1 MERMLD
7 APIDKVWNFL
17 VTRAKRTVAGRGS
30 AQPRSRVNQRRQRRA
45 DEKAPPVPAVRR
57 RAPAEVAHREDAGA
71 SPAGHDLAGR
81 QPACPQVLMSA
92 RGDQT
97 HLTLVHSKLPR
108 REDML
113 NVAGGWHAHLDV
125 LEDVLAERAPRPFWS
140 DFGEKEAAYD
150 RLIPAT

>member
-1 MERMLD
+1 
-7 APIDKVWNFL
+7 
-17 VTRAKRTVAGRGS
+17 
-30 AQPRSRVNQRRQRRA
+30 
-45 DEKAPPVPAVRR
+45 
-57 RAPAEVAHREDAGA
+57 
-71 SPAGHDLAGR
+71 
-81 QPACPQVLMSA
+81 MSA